1 MSGIVDD
8 DRQMTD
14 DFLGKG
20 VDALPTPALVAQ
32 DELLD
37 ENIELLAK
45 YFASREC
52 RLRPHFKSHKCVTLA
67 RRQIEAGGANGIA
80 CAKLSEAEQ
89 LVAGGVDDVLIANQI
104 VGADK
109 ARRLAQLNMSATVRV
124 AVDSMKHLAELGA
137 AAREA
142 DVTIGVLVEVDIGMK
157 RCGVA
162 PGQAAVDLAHHAAE
176 TDGLHFDGLQ
186 AYEGHLVTN
195 FSFEERKE
203 KVVEAMKP
211 LQETIR
217 SLASCG
223 MRPFIVS
230 SGGTGT
236 YDITG
241 NIEGIKEIQAGSYAL
256 MDASYRK
263 VRPEFKVARYV
274 LASIIS
280 ASGNRAVADV
290 GVKGLGMEFGLPE
303 VVDKPDAK
311 VLYCA
316 EEHTVIEN
324 ISANVGDRIRLIPSH
339 GCTTNNLYR
348 RMWVTDD
355 GTIAEMWPIEAAG
368 CLE

>member
-1 MSGIVDD
+1 MNQEVNADDYIGRGI
-8 DRQMTD
+8 
-14 DFLGKG
+14 
-20 VDALPTPALVAQ
+20 DALPTPALVVE
-32 DELLD
+32 DVPLD
-37 ENIELLAK
+37 ENLELLAR
-45 YFASREC
+45 YFGDREC

-67 RRQIEAGGANGIA
+67 KRQIEAGCTNGIT

-157 RCGVA
+157 RCGVE
-162 PGQAAVDLAHHAAE
+162 PGQAAVDLAYRAAE

-186 AYEGHLVTN
+186 AYEGHLVTK
-195 FSFEERKE
+195 FTFDERKE
-203 KVVEAMKP
+203 KVIEAMKP
-211 LQETIR
+211 LQETMQA
-217 SLASCG
+217 LASCG
-223 MRPFIVS
+223 LRPFIVS

-256 MDASYRK
+256 MDASYTK

-274 LASIIS
+274 LASIVS
-280 ASGNRAVADV
+280 ATGNRAVADV

-303 VVDKPDAK
+303 VDGKPDAK

-324 ISANVGDRIRLIPSH
+324 IAANVGDRIRLIPSH

-348 RMWVTDD
+348 RMWYTTD
-355 GTIAEMWPIEAAG
+355 GTIEEMWPIEAAN